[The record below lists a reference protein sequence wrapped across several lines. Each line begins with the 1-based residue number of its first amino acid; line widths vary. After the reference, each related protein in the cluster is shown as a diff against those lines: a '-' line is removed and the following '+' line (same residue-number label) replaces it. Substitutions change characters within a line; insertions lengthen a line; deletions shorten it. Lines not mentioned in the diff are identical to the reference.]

1 MLTLGQHKSGARNYR
16 LTDLL
21 ILWWY
26 AGILSAIISYIA
38 ISKSKTEM
46 GETLCN
52 HVANVDAAKF
62 VQQRALWNS
71 QTLNVWD
78 AA

>member
-1 MLTLGQHKSGARNYR
+1 
-16 LTDLL
+16 
-21 ILWWY
+21 
-26 AGILSAIISYIA
+26 
-38 ISKSKTEM
+38 M

-71 QTLNVWD
+71 QTLNVWNV
-78 AA
+78 AYYKQLSKA